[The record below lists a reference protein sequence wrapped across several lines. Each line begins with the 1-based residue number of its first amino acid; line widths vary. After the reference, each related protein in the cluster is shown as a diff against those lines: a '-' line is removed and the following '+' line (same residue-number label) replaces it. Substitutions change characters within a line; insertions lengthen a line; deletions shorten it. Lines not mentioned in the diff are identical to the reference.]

1 MRCTRTDPTIPRH
14 PMSPTFMMV
23 ISLPCYS
30 LTLPMD
36 YQRLYAR
43 TPDVAIRPTILVVD
57 DQIDLRDAIAVLLEV
72 EGYDVVDAENG
83 RDALK
88 YLQTHAGNVA
98 AIVLDLAM
106 PVMDGWQ
113 FLAERRKDPAV
124 SDIPTIVVTG
134 VSDAKRRQRELGDV
148 TVFGKPFHF
157 DELIR
162 ELRRALEEGKHT
174 KATVLEF

>member
-1 MRCTRTDPTIPRH
+1 
-14 PMSPTFMMV
+14 
-23 ISLPCYS
+23 
-30 LTLPMD
+30 MD
-36 YQRLYAR
+36 HHRLHRR
-43 TPDVAIRPTILVVD
+43 TPDISIRPTILVVD

-83 RDALK
+83 REALK
-88 YLQTHAGNVA
+88 YLQTHAHVA

-113 FLAERRKDPAV
+113 FLAERRKDPMLR
-124 SDIPTIVVTG
+124 DIATIVVTG
-134 VSDAKRRQRELGDV
+134 VSDVKRRQRELGDV

-162 ELRRALEEGKHT
+162 ELRRALEDGKRT